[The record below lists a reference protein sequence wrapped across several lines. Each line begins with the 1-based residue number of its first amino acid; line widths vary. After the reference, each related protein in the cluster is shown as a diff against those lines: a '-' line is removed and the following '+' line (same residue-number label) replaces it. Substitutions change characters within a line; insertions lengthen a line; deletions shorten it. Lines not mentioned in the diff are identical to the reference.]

1 MKNNE
6 ETLYQYIVQKG
17 NNNEEILYQ
26 YIVQMDNKICEN
38 INSIL
43 EMYNISFQGYKFL
56 ITPKGTF
63 EECNELRKKLL
74 HIQFSQFF
82 MKK

>member
-17 NNNEEILYQ
+17 NNNEGILYQ

-63 EECNELRKKLL
+63 EECNELRKKNCYISNFHNFL
-74 HIQFSQFF
+74 
-82 MKK
+82 